1 MRVLQSLTQSKS
13 SVIHP
18 QEINLKNSVDS
29 PRGLFV
35 VQQLKWL
42 THPSASAKQCVA
54 LNLLLKPTKTQEML
68 FSTQYVKPCTQDLV
82 LNGTA
87 IVLGDK
93 SNL

>member
-1 MRVLQSLTQSKS
+1 M
-13 SVIHP
+13 
-18 QEINLKNSVDS
+18 DS

-35 VQQLKWL
+35 VQQLKSL
-42 THPSASAKQCVA
+42 THPSASAKQCIA

-82 LNGTA
+82 LNGTT